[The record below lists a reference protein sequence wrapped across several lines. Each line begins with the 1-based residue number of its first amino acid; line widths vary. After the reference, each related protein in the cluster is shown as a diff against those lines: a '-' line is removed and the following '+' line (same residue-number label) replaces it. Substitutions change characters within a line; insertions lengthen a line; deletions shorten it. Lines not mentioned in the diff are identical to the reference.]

1 MKPGNPK
8 VFVTVLIG
16 LAISVAAAW
25 VFLVALLFLAH
36 PSGQNAR
43 SVATFFPNV
52 IRLLR
57 DLHGDPEVPRSVRIR
72 VWIAIVYNIQ
82 PFTII
87 PDFIPVIGLAD
98 NLVVTAWALRGAVHK
113 AGGEAVAR
121 HWRGTP
127 DQLTL
132 LFCVARLGPRPPADH
147 HPAD

>member
-1 MKPGNPK
+1 M
-8 VFVTVLIG
+8 TVLIG

-25 VFLVALLFLAH
+25 VFLVAVLFVAH
-36 PSGQNAR
+36 PGGRGAR

-57 DLHGDPEVPRSVRIR
+57 DLQGDPDVPRSVRIR

-98 NLVVTAWALRGAVHK
+98 NLVVTAGAPRSAVHR
-113 AGGEAVAR
+113 AGGEAVVG
-121 HWRGTP
+121 HWRGTS
-127 DQLTL
+127 DQLDL
-132 LFCVARLGPRPPADH
+132 LFRACRLGQRSPADH
-147 HPAD
+147 HPADHRPAD